1 MNQPLLD
8 KLKAATTQPV
18 TTKPRVREVRLR
30 LPPAA
35 VDEIK
40 LLASAHRLSMNA
52 LVAAFIDAGLVAHG
66 RKSLAELDPS
76 FLDYLQGSSEGNAL
90 RGDVED
96 FT

>member
-1 MNQPLLD
+1 MNQSLLMA
-8 KLKAATTQPV
+8 LKAVATGPRA
-18 TTKPRVREVRLR
+18 KPSVREVRLR
-30 LPPAA
+30 LPPIA

-40 LLASAHRLSMNA
+40 LLAAAEGLSMNA

-76 FLDYLQGSSEGNAL
+76 FLDYLQGSSERAAAPQ
-90 RGDVED
+90 DAED

>member
-1 MNQPLLD
+1 MNQPLL
-8 KLKAATTQPV
+8 KALKAATQSATRSGI
-18 TTKPRVREVRLR
+18 KEVRLR

-40 LLASAHRLSMNA
+40 LLAMAEGLSMNA
-52 LVAAFIDAGLVAHG
+52 LVAGFIDAGLVAHG

-76 FLDYLQGSSEGNAL
+76 FLNYLNDAGERTVKPQDA
-90 RGDVED
+90 ED

>member
-1 MNQPLLD
+1 MNQSLLTA
-8 KLKAATTQPV
+8 LKAAATGPV
-18 TTKPRVREVRLR
+18 TKSRVREVRLR

-40 LLASAHRLSMNA
+40 RLAAAEGLSMNA
-52 LVAAFIDAGLVAHG
+52 MVAGFIDAGLVAHG

-76 FLDYLQGSSEGNAL
+76 FLDYLQGSSEGNVPRA
-90 RGDVED
+90 DVED

>member
-1 MNQPLLD
+1 MNQSLLMA
-8 KLKAATTQPV
+8 LKAAATGPV
-18 TTKPRVREVRLR
+18 SKPRVKEVRLR

-40 LLASAHRLSMNA
+40 LLATAEGLSMNA

-66 RKSLAELDPS
+66 RKSLFELDPG
-76 FLDYLQGSSEGNAL
+76 FLDYLSGSSERSAPAE
-90 RGDVED
+90 DAED